1 VRLELTNIAGSG
13 VNGFPGST
21 LTPLPFNVNI
31 TDTDILLGLAFKP
44 TIPIGF
50 DFLEKLKADAFV
62 SMNLPRLDAR
72 LSTNPGRDCGNS
84 SNTTTPSA
92 PFANQTTQLA
102 DNLLSLGILTLVE
115 ANISLTVDVGVGLT
129 IPLLPPPFGD
139 VNLDANI
146 FSTAFPLITACVD
159 AKKSFPSMTAIGGAN
174 ATALP
179 CTTTLRANSTVYVG
193 ATKTHALTAAISAA
207 HLNSTLAAV
216 MSVYTPATTHVVEVA
231 SKPANST
238 KAMHASS
245 QAVATSHIVSMPAH
259 ASKTLSV
266 SSDIMASTHV
276 VGATSKAANSTL
288 TMHASSQAVVASHVL
303 SMPAHAVESKPASSH
318 AMATSHMIEVASMPV
333 HSMPP
338 ASHVMATS
346 HTVAIASMPPHAT
359 VSVAVSS
366 HIVEVASMPP
376 HAAVS
381 MAASSHVIVS
391 MPAYSM
397 PPPSHVMAT
406 THTIQASSMAAHAPP
421 STSAHMVP
429 PMIVSSHI
437 MASTHII
444 EVPPIAAHTPSPM
457 HIPSQDM
464 VSVKSSALHNST
476 AATSSMLFSS
486 IAQSTNVAAVTVI
499 PGPPAGVSSPVVA
512 LPVAANSTILA
523 SGSGIGAAQQSGPAV
538 FTGKGGKVEV
548 VWWKMCLVGVFG
560 MGVMW

>member
-1 VRLELTNIAGSG
+1 
-13 VNGFPGST
+13 VN
-21 LTPLPFNVNI
+21 V

-84 SNTTTPSA
+84 SNTTSPSA

-115 ANISLTVDVGVGLT
+115 ANVSLTVDVGVGLT

-159 AKKSFPSMTAIGGAN
+159 AKRSFPSMTAIGGAN

-193 ATKTHALTAAISAA
+193 ATKTHALTAATSAA

-216 MSVYTPATTHVVEVA
+216 MSVYTPATSHVVEVA

-238 KAMHASS
+238 KA
-245 QAVATSHIVSMPAH
+245 
-259 ASKTLSV
+259 
-266 SSDIMASTHV
+266 
-276 VGATSKAANSTL
+276 
-288 TMHASSQAVVASHVL
+288 MHASSQAVVASHVL

-318 AMATSHMIEVASMPV
+318 VMATSHMIEIASMPA

-346 HTVAIASMPPHAT
+346 HTVATASMPPHAA

-381 MAASSHVIVS
+381 MAASSHIIVS

-406 THTIQASSMAAHAPP
+406 THIIQASSMATHAPP

-437 MASTHII
+437 MATTHII
-444 EVPPIAAHTPSPM
+444 EAPPMAVHTPSPM
-457 HIPSQDM
+457 HVPSQDLA
-464 VSVKSSALHNST
+464 SVKSSALHNST